1 MSRLVEHSL
10 LTTKQAAQLID
21 VHESS
26 VKRWCKEGKIPCDVT
41 EGGHR
46 RITLHEL
53 LEFADARD
61 LHCSLS
67 NFLPDVELIWR
78 GLRNAQN
85 KKNYDILFNKG
96 YTWLREEN
104 QQLFTD
110 LVKFC
115 LEQGISFSELFDE
128 LISRALRQMGVD
140 WKANVLD
147 IGTEHHMTEIVRDI
161 LHEIRLSPV
170 VPRVGSKKASKT
182 TPTTDTRPVAVVG
195 CNAGNLHD
203 LGAHAI
209 RIILEERGWRAIY
222 VGANVPADDLAKLQ
236 ARHKAELVCISFVSA
251 SMINEAERFIEIL
264 SRFYDT
270 SHPYHLAIGGY
281 DFPPNAGLQ
290 LERPPFIEINTYR
303 STHTFTQWL
312 DAYAKSVTA

>member
-1 MSRLVEHSL
+1 MPKIAEQNL

-46 RITLHEL
+46 RISLHEL
-53 LEFADARD
+53 LEFADTRN

-67 NFLPDVELIWR
+67 HFLPEIQLVWR

-96 YTWLREEN
+96 YTWLRQEN
-104 QQLFTD
+104 QQLFTH

-140 WKANVLD
+140 WQSNVLD

-161 LHEIRLSPV
+161 LHEIRLNPV
-170 VPRVGSKKASKT
+170 ELRVGSKKGGRSRQT
-182 TPTTDTRPVAVVG
+182 IDPQPVAVVG

-236 ARHKAELVCISFVSA
+236 ARHNASLVCISFVSA

-264 SRFYDT
+264 SRFYNP

-303 STHTFTQWL
+303 STNAFTQWL
-312 DAYAKSVTA
+312 DQYAKSVTV